1 MHINDVHVL
10 QLREYL
16 SFVNDGLDGSF
27 GDDTCFGHFLHSE
40 GLSLFLA
47 LDFPDFAEATFADT
61 VVVNKVGLGNSEG
74 GALQRPLPIIHHFKC
89 S

>member
-16 SFVNDGLDGSF
+16 SFVYDGFHGSF
-27 GDDTCFGHFLHSE
+27 GNDACFGHFFHSE
-40 GLSLFLA
+40 GLSLFLT
-47 LDFPDFAEATFADT
+47 LDFPDFTEAAFADT